1 MNVHSTINLYRHTS
15 CERQIARSSRD
26 SVRKTWI
33 HIYLP
38 VPFCFRVNESELL
51 TQERMGSCFL
61 GGILL

>member
-33 HIYLP
+33 HILSTGA
-38 VPFCFRVNESELL
+38 VLS
-51 TQERMGSCFL
+51 SCQ
-61 GGILL
+61 